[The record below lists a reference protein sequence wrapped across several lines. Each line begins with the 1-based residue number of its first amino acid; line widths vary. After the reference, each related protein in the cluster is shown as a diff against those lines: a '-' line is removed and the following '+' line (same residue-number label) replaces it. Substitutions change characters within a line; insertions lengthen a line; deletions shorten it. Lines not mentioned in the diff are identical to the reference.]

1 MAKID
6 KRTQHILES
15 MIVDKFK
22 EKRAALSS
30 ELDAIKERNSEIVK
44 ENKDKCRE
52 TIVRAMSKAHDDIVK
67 ALKNAGLE
75 MGGRY
80 YGIHLVN
87 MFNSDGELRSD
98 WRDCI
103 KPIASKSKSARQQS
117 LEGDLKEL
125 DTKCRK
131 AIDELVLRASL
142 GCKYN
147 DVMEFINNLEV

>member
-1 MAKID
+1 MTKID
-6 KRTQHILES
+6 KRTQYILEN

-22 EKRAALSS
+22 KKRAALSS

-52 TIVRAMSKAHDDIVK
+52 TLIRVIKKAQDDIIK

-75 MGGRY
+75 IGGRY
-80 YGIHLVN
+80 YANHIVC
-87 MFNSDGELRSD
+87 MFNADGELRSD
-98 WRDCI
+98 WKDSIR
-103 KPIASKSKSARQQS
+103 PIASKSERQQH
-117 LEGDLKEL
+117 LEEDLEEL

-147 DVMEFINNLEV
+147 DVMEFLDNLEV